1 MVRTYEDFRK
11 ILALSVSER
20 AHAIIASFE
29 YNLHS
34 RSSQTSILDS
44 TSQVNWKH
52 SDILAGAWSW
62 ELFVYN
68 HLQKRPLKL
77 KLCRQ
82 GMLINDKRWI
92 ASRAKASQVSATLLS
107 ELLDRVDNESSCGGK
122 RMGKEIFLISCLQLG
137 TQDMEGQMSPY
148 LEEKGGDYIGQN
160 LVDVSKRCRA
170 LSYLAGI

>member
-44 TSQVNWKH
+44 ASQVNWKH

-92 ASRAKASQVSATLLS
+92 ASRVKASQVS
-107 ELLDRVDNESSCGGK
+107 ELLDRVDNESSCDGK
-122 RMGKEIFLISCLQLG
+122 RKNFDIMPSIGNAGHGRSNSAVFGS
-137 TQDMEGQMSPY
+137 
-148 LEEKGGDYIGQN
+148 GGGFTLDRI
-160 LVDVSKRCRA
+160 
-170 LSYLAGI
+170 